1 MKWWQNAAVY
11 QVYPRS
17 FNDSNNDGIGD
28 LPGVNQKL
36 DYLCDLGID
45 AIWISPFYPSPLI
58 DGGYDIA
65 DPRDVA
71 TDLGGLEAID
81 HLIKNA
87 KAKNIKVIID
97 LVPNHVSSSHRWF
110 IESVQSAPGSD
121 ARKRFH
127 FQDGKGENGEL
138 PPNNW
143 ISLFGGS
150 AWTQIESSDQTPGQ
164 WYLHLFDKS
173 QPDLNWTNKEV
184 ITDFDQTLRFWL
196 DRGVAGFRVD
206 VALGLCKD
214 MNYPDD
220 LNPQKR
226 VDAIRLDLY
235 DPVNQDSSEELRKF
249 LIDSPIFDRDEV
261 HTIYQHWQEIFTEY
275 DRDVLGVA
283 EAWAY
288 PTARAMEYAKSLGQ
302 VFNFDFMV
310 MPFDAAILAGTINQ
324 ILETSIEYN
333 SDPTWVLSNHDA
345 SRVVS
350 RFGGGL
356 DGLQKARSMAMLA
369 HFLPGSI
376 YVYQGEELGLE
387 DVLIPAEE
395 RKDPIWINSGNT
407 QTGREG
413 ARAPIPWE
421 IANSQSSEPHSTLNL
436 YRWLLQLR
444 KDHPAW
450 QVDPSQTTHRVDGAR
465 LEVARGASVRCIV
478 NTSDKPIDVP
488 TTVGEVVLA
497 HSSSLNEVKQVA
509 GRINLPKFTAV
520 IVENSGK

>member
-17 FNDSNNDGIGD
+17 FNDSNIDGIGD
-28 LPGVNQKL
+28 LAGISQKL
-36 DYLCDLGID
+36 DYLAELGID

-71 TDLGGLEAID
+71 TDLGGLKAFDE
-81 HLIKNA
+81 LIASAKSKNLE
-87 KAKNIKVIID
+87 VIID
-97 LVPNHVSSSHRWF
+97 LVPNHVSSSHHWF
-110 IESVQSAPGSD
+110 IEAIKSAPGSD

-143 ISLFGGS
+143 VSLFGGP
-150 AWTQIESSDQTPGQ
+150 AWTQIESSNEKPGQ

-173 QPDLNWTNKEV
+173 QPDLNWTNNE
-184 ITDFDQTLRFWL
+184 IISDFDRTIRFWL

-214 MNYPDD
+214 MTYPDD
-220 LNPQKR
+220 IDPQKR

-235 DPVNQDSSEELRKF
+235 DPLDLAASENIRKY

-261 HTIYQHWQEIFTEY
+261 HTIYRRWQEIFSEY
-275 DRDVLGVA
+275 DRDVLAVA

-288 PTARAMEYAKSLGQ
+288 PTDRAMKYAKSLGQ

-310 MPFDAAILAGTINQ
+310 MPLDAEILAKTITQ
-324 ILETSIEYN
+324 ILETAKNYGSF
-333 SDPTWVLSNHDA
+333 PTWVLSNHDA

-356 DGLQKARSMAMLA
+356 DGSAKARSMAMLA

-387 DVLIPAEE
+387 DVQIPPEE

-413 ARAPIPWE
+413 ARAPIPWQE
-421 IANSQSSEPHSTLNL
+421 VEVQAVSQQSTFNL
-436 YRWLLQLR
+436 YRKLLQLR
-444 KDHPAW
+444 KVHPAW
-450 QVDPSQTTHRVDGAR
+450 QIESSQTTCKIEGLM
-465 LEVARGASVRCIV
+465 LEVARGTTARCIV
-478 NTSDKPIDVP
+478 NTSDEPIEVP
-488 TTVGEVVLA
+488 AIAGETVLA
-497 HSSSLNEVKQVA
+497 HSSSENEVNLIGGLIK
-509 GRINLPKFTAV
+509 LPKLTAV
-520 IVENSGK
+520 ILENKG